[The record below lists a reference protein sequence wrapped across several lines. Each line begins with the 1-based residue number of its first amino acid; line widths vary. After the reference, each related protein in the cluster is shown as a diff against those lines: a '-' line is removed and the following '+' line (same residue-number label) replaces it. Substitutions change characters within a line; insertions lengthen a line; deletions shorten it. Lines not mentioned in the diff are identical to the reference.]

1 MAAISEKLI
10 GICLSTIQME
20 DRFAF
25 VKALNRYAV
34 AHGFRLL
41 IFNSCTD
48 LFDRGNPNDDGERSV
63 FELIPYESLSAM
75 IIFPHFLFND
85 PVVDTIIERCRAH
98 RLPVITID
106 KEVPGCTC
114 FTFSYADI
122 FERLCAHVIDDH
134 HAKSLLM
141 MAGMKNNQYSDQRVA
156 AFRKALTERGMYY
169 DDSLIGYGY
178 FWDAPAL
185 DVMREWFEEEE
196 RPYPDAIICANDSMA
211 IAVSTYLQ
219 KHGCRVPEDCIVTG
233 FDCILQSRY
242 HIPHLTTCRQD
253 YETMGSRLIHAIE
266 AMLRGETVPA
276 KNVVS
281 FSMIRSQSCG
291 CKPVSFYNIND
302 AAQEMYDS
310 LRLSAQRQ
318 EMMCSVQ
325 SAIARME
332 SVQDLPAILSDKF
345 VFPTNVF
352 AINEDIFQEPEYGAH
367 HRLDSAYSENV
378 NVIFQRYFWYQPD
391 PCAIP
396 REQLVPHL
404 EMMLSREEPII
415 VCALHFIDLT
425 LGYCVFQP
433 EVTVD
438 DYEKMHAFMNAMNA
452 SFGTFHGQMQIRS
465 INRALENAN
474 EELEKLYIHD
484 YLTGLY
490 NRRGFYRAFRN
501 ETAAQHDADLC
512 AFVISVDLD
521 GLKQINDSFGHQ
533 EGDSAICTVAKAL
546 AACCGTHEICARFGG
561 DEFAVGGFVPKS
573 LTEIRAEQFR
583 HRLTEYL
590 EQYNRSS
597 GKPYQVAASI
607 GFHAEP
613 ADPAPDPD
621 ALFRIADDRMYADKA
636 ERKEKQKA

>member
-1 MAAISEKLI
+1 
-10 GICLSTIQME
+10 
-20 DRFAF
+20 
-25 VKALNRYAV
+25 
-34 AHGFRLL
+34 
-41 IFNSCTD
+41 
-48 LFDRGNPNDDGERSV
+48 
-63 FELIPYESLSAM
+63 
-75 IIFPHFLFND
+75 
-85 PVVDTIIERCRAH
+85 
-98 RLPVITID
+98 
-106 KEVPGCTC
+106 
-114 FTFSYADI
+114 
-122 FERLCAHVIDDH
+122 
-134 HAKSLLM
+134 
-141 MAGMKNNQYSDQRVA
+141 
-156 AFRKALTERGMYY
+156 
-169 DDSLIGYGY
+169 
-178 FWDAPAL
+178 
-185 DVMREWFEEEE
+185 
-196 RPYPDAIICANDSMA
+196 
-211 IAVSTYLQ
+211 
-219 KHGCRVPEDCIVTG
+219 
-233 FDCILQSRY
+233 
-242 HIPHLTTCRQD
+242 
-253 YETMGSRLIHAIE
+253 
-266 AMLRGETVPA
+266 
-276 KNVVS
+276 
-281 FSMIRSQSCG
+281 
-291 CKPVSFYNIND
+291 
-302 AAQEMYDS
+302 
-310 LRLSAQRQ
+310 
-318 EMMCSVQ
+318 
-325 SAIARME
+325 
-332 SVQDLPAILSDKF
+332 
-345 VFPTNVF
+345 
-352 AINEDIFQEPEYGAH
+352 
-367 HRLDSAYSENV
+367 
-378 NVIFQRYFWYQPD
+378 
-391 PCAIP
+391 
-396 REQLVPHL
+396 
-404 EMMLSREEPII
+404 MLSREEPII

-438 DYEKMHAFMNAMNA
+438 DYEKMHAFMNAMDA

-546 AACCGTHEICARFGG
+546 AACCGAHEICARFGG